1 MVVPPNFC
9 LTCSLHTHSNPAPG
23 MAQIKQGAKFVSD
36 TDTEVIPK
44 LCEYIHRN
52 LQEPLPLN
60 EVRDRAAHMP
70 QCVMPKGD
78 AL

>member
-1 MVVPPNFC
+1 
-9 LTCSLHTHSNPAPG
+9 

-60 EVRDRAAHMP
+60 EVRDRAAHTP
-70 QCVMPKGD
+70 QCVVPKGC
-78 AL
+78 APQAAAISSRCT